1 MIFEFESTNFYLIV
15 AIVFILFA
23 TILFFVVEKYKS
35 KIKTLE
41 LEKEFLE
48 TSMAQNRE
56 NQALLKAE
64 IENITSKIFE
74 ENSKKSNQNINQIL
88 EPFKTQLNLFG
99 NRVNEVF
106 TEETKQRTSLLGEI
120 KNLKEL
126 NNQISND
133 ANNLAKALKGQS
145 KIQGDW
151 GEMILESILNQSG
164 LRKDIEYK
172 TQSSYKNSDGQTLR
186 PDVVV
191 HLPTNKDVIIDSKL
205 SLNSYV
211 DYFNSEDEEQKNEHI
226 SRLMLSI
233 KNHIKDLSSKKYESL
248 EELRTLDFVLMFI
261 PIEGAFSLAISNNTL
276 FETALKSNIVLVS
289 PTTLYSSLKVIENLW
304 QDSRQNENA
313 KEISKQAADL
323 YDKFV
328 GFIEDMEAI
337 GNNLNKSQEVYQKAL
352 NKLSSGRGNLISRAE
367 KFLDLGVKANKKI
380 SEKYLLNKEPENTG
394 KIGFNSKSFAKDNED
409 YTKW

>member
-1 MIFEFESTNFYLIV
+1 MIEIESTNLYLIV

-23 TILFFVVEKYKS
+23 TILFFIVEKFKT

-48 TSMAQNRE
+48 ISIVQNRE
-56 NQALLKAE
+56 NQALLKME

-74 ENSKKSNQNINQIL
+74 DNSKKSNQNINQIL
-88 EPFKTQLNLFG
+88 EPFKAQLNLFG

-106 TEETKQRTSLLGEI
+106 TEETKQRSSLLTEI

-145 KIQGDW
+145 KLQGDW
-151 GEMILESILNQSG
+151 GEVILESILNQSG
-164 LRKDIEYK
+164 LRKDLEYK
-172 TQSSYKNSDGQTLR
+172 VQSSYKNSEGQTLR
-186 PDVVV
+186 PDVIV
-191 HLPTNKDVIIDSKL
+191 HLPTNKDIIIDSKL

-211 DYFNSEDEEQKNEHI
+211 DYFNSQDEEEKNEHI
-226 SRLMLSI
+226 NRLIVSI
-233 KNHIKDLSSKKYESL
+233 KNHIKDLSSKKYENL

-276 FETALKSNIVLVS
+276 FETALKSNIVIVS

-328 GFIEDMEAI
+328 GFLNDFEDIGKSIDKSKDSYDKAI
-337 GNNLNKSQEVYQKAL
+337 
-352 NKLSSGRGNLISRAE
+352 NKLSSGRGNLISRSQ
-367 KFLDLGVKANKKI
+367 KFLNLGVKPTKFIDSKFI
-380 SEKYLLNKEPENTG
+380 KEE
-394 KIGFNSKSFAKDNED
+394 E
-409 YTKW
+409 

>member
-1 MIFEFESTNFYLIV
+1 MILEFESTNFYLIV
-15 AIVFILFA
+15 AIIFIVFA
-23 TILFFVVEKYKS
+23 AILFFVTEKYKS

-48 TSMAQNRE
+48 TSLAQNRE
-56 NQALLKAE
+56 NQNILKME

-88 EPFKTQLNLFG
+88 EPFKSQLNIFG

-106 TEETKQRTSLLGEI
+106 TEETKQRVSLLTEI

-133 ANNLAKALKGQS
+133 ANNLANALKGQS

-151 GEMILESILNQSG
+151 GEMILESILKQSG
-164 LRKDIEYK
+164 LRKDLEYK
-172 TQSSYKNSDGQTLR
+172 VQNSYKNSEGQTLR
-186 PDVVV
+186 PDVIV
-191 HLPTNKDVIIDSKL
+191 HLPTNKDVVIDSKL
-205 SLNSYV
+205 SLNSYI
-211 DYFNSEDEEQKNEHI
+211 DYFNSKDEGEKKEHI
-226 SRLMLSI
+226 NRLIFSI

-248 EELRTLDFVLMFI
+248 ESLRTLDFVLMFV
-261 PIEGAFSLAISNNTL
+261 PIEGAFSLLMSQNNTI
-276 FETALKSNIVLVS
+276 FETALKSNIVIVS

-304 QDSRQNENA
+304 QDNRQSENA

-328 GFIEDMEAI
+328 GFLNDFEEIGKSIDKSKDSYEKAI
-337 GNNLNKSQEVYQKAL
+337 
-352 NKLSSGRGNLISRAE
+352 NKLSSGRGNLISRSQ
-367 KFLDLGVKANKKI
+367 KFLDLGVKPTKLIDNKFI
-380 SEKYLLNKEPENTG
+380 KEEY
-394 KIGFNSKSFAKDNED
+394 EL
-409 YTKW
+409 

>member
-1 MIFEFESTNFYLIV
+1 MIEIESTNLYLIV

-23 TILFFVVEKYKS
+23 TILFFIVEKFKT

-48 TSMAQNRE
+48 ISIVQNRE
-56 NQALLKAE
+56 NQALLKME

-74 ENSKKSNQNINQIL
+74 DNSKKSNQNINQIL
-88 EPFKTQLNLFG
+88 EPFKAQLNLFG

-106 TEETKQRTSLLGEI
+106 TEETKQRSSLLTEI
-120 KNLKEL
+120 KNLKES

-145 KIQGDW
+145 KLQGDW
-151 GEMILESILNQSG
+151 GEVILESILNQSG
-164 LRKDIEYK
+164 LRKDLEYK
-172 TQSSYKNSDGQTLR
+172 VQSSYKNSEGQTLR
-186 PDVVV
+186 PDVIV
-191 HLPTNKDVIIDSKL
+191 HLPTNKDIIIDSKL

-211 DYFNSEDEEQKNEHI
+211 DYFNSQDEEEKNEHI
-226 SRLMLSI
+226 NRLIVSI
-233 KNHIKDLSSKKYESL
+233 KNHIKDLSSKKYENL

-276 FETALKSNIVLVS
+276 FETALKSNIVIVS

-328 GFIEDMEAI
+328 GFLNDFEDIGKSIDKSKDSYDKAI
-337 GNNLNKSQEVYQKAL
+337 
-352 NKLSSGRGNLISRAE
+352 NKLSSGRGNLISRSQ
-367 KFLDLGVKANKKI
+367 KFLNLGVKPTKFIDSKFI
-380 SEKYLLNKEPENTG
+380 KEE
-394 KIGFNSKSFAKDNED
+394 E
-409 YTKW
+409 

>member
-1 MIFEFESTNFYLIV
+1 MIEIESTNLYLIV

-23 TILFFVVEKYKS
+23 TILFFIVEKFKT

-48 TSMAQNRE
+48 ISITQNRE
-56 NQALLKAE
+56 NQALLKME

-74 ENSKKSNQNINQIL
+74 DNSKKSNQNINQIL
-88 EPFKTQLNLFG
+88 EPFKAQLNLFG

-106 TEETKQRTSLLGEI
+106 TEETKQRSSLLTEI

-145 KIQGDW
+145 KLQGDW
-151 GEMILESILNQSG
+151 GEVILESILNQSG
-164 LRKDIEYK
+164 LRKDLEYK
-172 TQSSYKNSDGQTLR
+172 VQSSYKNSEGQTLR
-186 PDVVV
+186 PDVIV
-191 HLPTNKDVIIDSKL
+191 HLPTNKDIIIDSKL

-211 DYFNSEDEEQKNEHI
+211 DYFNSQDEEEKNEHI
-226 SRLMLSI
+226 NRLIVSI
-233 KNHIKDLSSKKYESL
+233 KNHIKDLSSKKYENL

-276 FETALKSNIVLVS
+276 FETALKSNIVIVS

-328 GFIEDMEAI
+328 GFLNDFEEIGKSIDKSKDSYDKAI
-337 GNNLNKSQEVYQKAL
+337 S
-352 NKLSSGRGNLISRAE
+352 KLSNGRGNLISRSQ
-367 KFLDLGVKANKKI
+367 KFLNLGVKPTKFIDSKFI
-380 SEKYLLNKEPENTG
+380 KEE
-394 KIGFNSKSFAKDNED
+394 E
-409 YTKW
+409 